1 MLEKWKFLEFVE
13 LLFFLT
19 FFYESFI
26 RCLYCGLFI
35 FVLDLLIYN

>member
-1 MLEKWKFLEFVE
+1 MEVFGIRGVAI
-13 LLFFLT
+13 FFN

-35 FVLDLLIYN
+35 FALDLLIYN

>member
-1 MLEKWKFLEFVE
+1 MEVFGIRGVAI
-13 LLFFLT
+13 FFNF

-35 FVLDLLIYN
+35 FALDLLIYN